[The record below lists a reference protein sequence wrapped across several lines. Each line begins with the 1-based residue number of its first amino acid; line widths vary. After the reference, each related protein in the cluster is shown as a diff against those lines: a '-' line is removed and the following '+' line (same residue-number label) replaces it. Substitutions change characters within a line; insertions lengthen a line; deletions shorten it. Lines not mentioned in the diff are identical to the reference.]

1 MKDPKTTA
9 IKQDASHEFP
19 KHGRNRTAIE
29 AVTPEI
35 DNGRFPIK
43 RVVGDRVVVEAD
55 IFADGHDVVSGIL
68 KYRKAGEDEWC
79 ETRFEP
85 LVNDR
90 WSAQFTVE
98 ELGRY
103 EYTLVGWVDHLRSWR
118 RDIAKK
124 VDAAQHNMV
133 DLEIGVGLI
142 REAAERAG
150 GRDRKALTT
159 WAKEISEAGDLE
171 RATDRALDDRMM
183 DLALAFPDLRF
194 ATHYPLVL
202 EVVVDRKRAEF
213 SSWYELFPR
222 STGSDNVHGTF
233 KDVEKLLP
241 YVAGMGFDVLYL
253 PPIHP
258 IGQSFRKGKNNVTE
272 SKSDDTGSPWAIGG
286 KEGGHKSIHPDLGTL
301 DDFRH
306 LVTTAADA
314 GLEIAM
320 DAAFQTSPDH
330 PYVSEHAEWYRKR
343 PDGTIQYA
351 ENPPKKYQDIYP
363 FEFESDAWHDL
374 WSELRSIFQFW
385 IDQGIRI
392 FRVDNPHTKPFVFW
406 EWVINSLKSEYPDLI
421 FLSEAF
427 TRPKVMYRLAK
438 SGFTQSYTYFT
449 WRNAT
454 WELREYLS
462 EVTNPPVSDIFRPS
476 LWPNTP
482 DILSEYLQSGQRS
495 AFVVRFILAA
505 TLGASYGI
513 YGPAFELLEHLP
525 LEPGREEY
533 LSSEKYQIRHWD
545 LERSDSLRDLIARVN
560 EIRRDCAELQT
571 NRTLR
576 FHNVDNPALIAYS
589 KSDQES
595 GQTILTVV
603 NVDAYNEHSGWI
615 NLDLEAL
622 GVDDSHPFQV
632 HDLLTDERY
641 MWNGYHAFVRLS
653 PNDIP
658 AHIMKIRHH
667 VRTEQDFDY
676 FT

>member
-1 MKDPKTTA
+1 MNEPTKTAKTKA
-9 IKQDASHEFP
+9 RVDSYPQ
-19 KHGRNRTAIE
+19 HGRNRAAIE
-29 AVTPEI
+29 TVAPEI
-35 DNGRFPIK
+35 DCGRFPIK
-43 RVVGDRVVVEAD
+43 RIVGDEVVVEAD
-55 IFADGHDVVSGIL
+55 IFADGHDVVSAVV
-68 KYRKAGEDEWC
+68 KYRKVGDKDWRESQ
-79 ETRFEP
+79 FEP
-85 LVNDR
+85 IVNDR
-90 WSAQFTVE
+90 WSATFTVE
-98 ELGRY
+98 KLGRY
-103 EYTLVGWVDHLRSWR
+103 EYRVVAWVDHLKSWR
-118 RDIAKK
+118 RDIQKK
-124 VDAAQHNMV
+124 VDAAQHTMV
-133 DLEIGVGLI
+133 DLRIGADLI
-142 REAAERAG
+142 SEAAERAG
-150 GRDRKALTT
+150 ADDRATLEG
-159 WAKEISEAGDLE
+159 WAKEITEASDLGGASEC
-171 RATDRALDDRMM
+171 ALDDRRM
-183 DLALAFPDLRF
+183 LIALSYPDLRF
-194 ATHYPLVL
+194 ATHYPLTL

-222 STGSDNVHGTF
+222 STGTDDVHGTF

-241 YVAGMGFDVLYL
+241 YVSGMGFDILYL

-272 SKSDDTGSPWAIGG
+272 SLPNDTGSPWAIGG

-301 DDFRH
+301 EEFRH
-306 LVTTAADA
+306 LVTAAADA

-363 FEFESDAWHDL
+363 FEFEADDWHEL
-374 WSELRSIFQFW
+374 WSELRGIFKFW

-406 EWVINSLKSEYPDLI
+406 EWVINSLKADYPDLI

-454 WELREYLS
+454 WELEEYLR
-462 EVTNPPVSDIFRPS
+462 EVTSPPVSDIFRPN

-495 AFVVRFILAA
+495 AFVVRLILAA
-505 TLGASYGI
+505 TMGASYGI
-513 YGPAFELLEHLP
+513 YGPAFELLEHTP
-525 LEPGREEY
+525 IEPGREEY
-533 LSSEKYQIRHWD
+533 LSSEKYQIRAWD
-545 LERSDSLRDLIARVN
+545 LDRSDSLRDLIARVN
-560 EIRRDCAELQT
+560 EIRHDNAELQT

-576 FHNVDNPALIAYS
+576 FHHVDNPALIAYS
-589 KSDQES
+589 KSDQRS
-595 GQTILTVV
+595 GQTTLIVV
-603 NVDAYNEHSGWI
+603 NVDAYNEHSGWVS
-615 NLDLEAL
+615 LDLEAL
-622 GVDDSHPFQV
+622 GVDDAHPYQV

-641 MWNGYHAFVRLS
+641 TWNGNRAFVRLS

-658 AHIMKIRHH
+658 AHILKIRHH
-667 VRTEQDFDY
+667 VRTEQDFDH
-676 FT
+676 FM